1 MIDASGPAAP
11 VAAFVGFHVPASP
24 STDRP
29 VFDRGLRRQ
38 SIVESV
44 LSDVFR
50 GRLRAGEH
58 LVTQSLAERFG
69 VSHTPV
75 REAIVALA
83 GMGVVDLLPNRG
95 ATVQYVSSRDVMEI
109 AQVRR
114 VLECTA
120 TRLACGRTDLAELD
134 DLREGLS
141 RLRVPTARA
150 ARRFIDRARELD
162 NRLHDLIWT
171 SCGNA
176 FLAQELNRLKLL
188 FRVFRDVAWEREESR
203 NDYRRLA
210 EETVEHLAI
219 LDAIR
224 SGDARGAARAMSRH
238 IRAGTKYW
246 SRALPNGAATVKG
259 SNGATHNGSPRQSTG
274 RLKRTAKRR

>member
-1 MIDASGPAAP
+1 
-11 VAAFVGFHVPASP
+11 VFH
-24 STDRP
+24 
-29 VFDRGLRRQ
+29 
-38 SIVESV
+38 
-44 LSDVFR
+44 
-50 GRLRAGEH
+50 GRLHAGEH
-58 LVTQSLAERFG
+58 LVTQWLAERFG

-75 REAIVALA
+75 REALVALA

-95 ATVQYVSSRDVMEI
+95 ATVQHVSPRDVMEI

-134 DLREGLS
+134 DLRDGLS
-141 RLRVPTARA
+141 RLRIPTQRT
-150 ARRFIDRARELD
+150 ARRFIDQARELD
-162 NRLHDLIWT
+162 NRLHDLIWI
-171 SCGNA
+171 SCGNS

-210 EETVEHLAI
+210 EETAEHLAI

-224 SGDARGAARAMSRH
+224 NGDARGAARAMSRH

-246 SRALPNGAATVKG
+246 SRALPNGAAAVNG
-259 SNGATHNGSPRQSTG
+259 SNSDATHNGAPRRSAG
-274 RLKRTAKRR
+274 HLKRAAKRQ